1 MALRRILSLT
11 ATPTS
16 ADNKQEAAMDWQLPA
31 TCCRKLACHGKKY
44 NLLRRIAFSFFTHFV
59 FLDDGS
65 TPNDISQAV
74 SPAFT
79 AAFLWGHAHIFA
91 VVPMLG

>member
-1 MALRRILSLT
+1 VLPLLGGLPWQKVQSFKTHSL
-11 ATPTS
+11 
-16 ADNKQEAAMDWQLPA
+16 L
-31 TCCRKLACHGKKY
+31 
-44 NLLRRIAFSFFTHFV
+44 FFAHFV
-59 FLDDGS
+59 ILDDGS

-79 AAFLWGHAHIFA
+79 AAFLWGHAHIFT